1 MNQYEKPFDRL
12 LNELPTARRL
22 CEVPAATDVSC
33 VVAIAGFEPRCV
45 AATERMAARHWNA
58 KAAVCVTYSDASTQL
73 PNDKYKAALVEH
85 LKRIASGGT
94 PAVLSHDDHALETD
108 FGVALGNE
116 LESLGIDVNSPE
128 AHIVVDITVGSSR
141 LLLEGLHALF
151 QWRAR
156 ITLMYSE
163 ASRYRPYFNEYIEYF
178 EKRRVHAVEPPEFL
192 TRGVERVEVLQRIPG
207 LNADARPAYLVMF
220 PSFAFTRVSAVIDEL
235 APGRVQWIFG
245 IPHRIE
251 NRWRLDAQKEYHFSL
266 IERAHRQCY
275 VSTFDYRE
283 SLEVLERIYQTRRS
297 DYSVLVASLGSKMQ
311 KLGQV
316 LFHLLR
322 PEVAAVVSIPRTW
335 DPDRFSSEEPR
346 EIYVIEFGGGAAI
359 RESLWKTR
367 TLRV

>member
-1 MNQYEKPFDRL
+1 MNQYEKPFEQL
-12 LNELPTARRL
+12 LSELPAARRL
-22 CEVPAATDVSC
+22 CDVSAVTDVSC

-45 AATERMAARHWNA
+45 AATEQMAARHWDA
-58 KAAVCVTYSDASTQL
+58 KAAVCVTYSDANMQL
-73 PNDKYKAALVEH
+73 PNDKHKAVLVGH
-85 LKRIASGGT
+85 LKRIAKGVT
-94 PAVLSHDDHALETD
+94 PAVLTHDDHALNAD
-108 FGVALGNE
+108 FGGALWRE
-116 LESLGIDVNSPE
+116 LESRGVDVNDPE
-128 AHIVVDITVGSSR
+128 SHIVVDITVGSSR

-151 QWRAR
+151 QGRAR
-156 ITLMYSE
+156 ITLVYSE
-163 ASRYRPYFNEYIEYF
+163 ASRYRPYFNEYIEYS
-178 EKRRVHAVEPPEFL
+178 EQRRVHTVEPPEFL

-220 PSFAFTRVSAVIDEL
+220 PSFAFARASAVIDEL
-235 APGRVQWIFG
+235 SPSRVQWIFG
-245 IPHRIE
+245 IPHLIE

-283 SLEVLERIYQTRRS
+283 SLEVLERIYQKRRS
-297 DYSVLVASLGSKMQ
+297 DYNILVASLGSKMQ
-311 KLGQV
+311 KVGQV

-346 EIYVIEFGGGAAI
+346 EVYAIDFGSCSSV
-359 RESLWKTR
+359 REALWKTR